1 MSVPEL
7 KQKKIARDAV
17 VAKAVAAA
25 AVQSVKEEAA
35 NVKAIYAKAQA
46 YEAEYEAIEKAAIDN
61 RRQAKAQNQIFV
73 PPEEKLV
80 LVIRIR
86 GILNMAPKCKKI
98 LQLLRLRQINNAV
111 FVRVNASTIN
121 MLRMVEPYVAYG
133 YPNLKSIRDLLY
145 KRGFVKLSGQR
156 IPISSNAVIKA
167 GMGEKGFDCIEDII
181 HELFTVG
188 PEFKATANFLW
199 PLKLSSPKGGV
210 IGKKLWHF
218 NEGGACG
225 QQGDKI
231 NRVVKQMI

>member
-167 GMGEKGFDCIEDII
+167 GMGEKVSIPPSLCYLHPPTPIKPS
-181 HELFTVG
+181 LYYYY
-188 PEFKATANFLW
+188 
-199 PLKLSSPKGGV
+199 
-210 IGKKLWHF
+210 
-218 NEGGACG
+218 
-225 QQGDKI
+225 
-231 NRVVKQMI
+231 

>member
-1 MSVPEL
+1 
-7 KQKKIARDAV
+7 
-17 VAKAVAAA
+17 
-25 AVQSVKEEAA
+25 
-35 NVKAIYAKAQA
+35 
-46 YEAEYEAIEKAAIDN
+46 
-61 RRQAKAQNQIFV
+61 
-73 PPEEKLV
+73 
-80 LVIRIR
+80 
-86 GILNMAPKCKKI
+86 MAPKCKKI